1 MYYSGTFFGR
11 TPHSAF
17 TARLV
22 VSDLYPVIFAT
33 LLEDHP
39 PFVVKCSLDK
49 KYWPLKEGS
58 IVLPLAI
65 S

>member
-1 MYYSGTFFGR
+1 MYYSGTSFGW
-11 TPHSAF
+11 TLHSAF
-17 TARLV
+17 TVRLV

-33 LLEDHP
+33 L
-39 PFVVKCSLDK
+39 FCGKISLDE